1 MLDLISEMIIM
12 VAHKT
17 EQYENIELDVI
28 RRLAERLWN
37 IESLCHL
44 LN

>member
-1 MLDLISEMIIM
+1 MLDFISEMMIM

-17 EQYENIELDVI
+17 DQYENIKLDVI
-28 RRLAERLWN
+28 TPLADRLWN

-44 LN
+44 PT